1 MTAEPL
7 SGAVALVTGGSRGIG
22 AAIARA
28 LDAAGA
34 SVAVNY
40 RREADAANELVATF
54 RHAGSAWQADVAR
67 EAEAAHLV
75 DAVCRQHGRLDILVL
90 NAGVWRGGRVERLAS
105 DDWSAVLETAL
116 GGAFYVS
123 RAAIPHIRAAGAG
136 RIIVI
141 SSVIGAI
148 GYPGDAAYATAKAGL
163 IGFTRSLSK
172 ELGPDGITV
181 NAVLPGLVDTDM
193 TAAIPDGSRERLIG
207 RTSLGRAGTPE
218 DVAAAVRY
226 LAGDGG
232 YVTGHCLVVD
242 GGLSL

>member
-7 SGAVALVTGGSRGIG
+7 ANAVALVTGGSRGIG

-34 SVAVNY
+34 AVAVNY
-40 RREADAANELVATF
+40 RREADAASALVASF
-54 RHAGSAWQADVAR
+54 LHDGSAFQADVTR
-67 EAEAAHLV
+67 EADATRLV
-75 DAVCRQHGRLDILVL
+75 DSVYERYGRLDVLVL
-90 NAGVWRGGRVERLAS
+90 NAGVWKGGRLEQLAYA
-105 DDWSAVLETAL
+105 DWSTVVNTAL
-116 GGAFYVS
+116 SGSFYVA
-123 RAAIPHIRAAGAG
+123 RAAIPRMRAARSG

-141 SSVIGAI
+141 SSVIGTI

-181 NAVLPGLVDTDM
+181 NAVLPGLIDTDM
-193 TAAIPDGSRERLIG
+193 TAAISTGSRERLLS
-207 RTSLGRAGTPE
+207 RTSLGRAGTPN

-226 LAGDGG
+226 LACEGS